1 VEYSGSGKTTL
12 ANLLV
17 RLYDVDLGSI
27 TIDDQNIKEIS
38 QKSLH
43 NNISFIP
50 QDPMLFHRII
60 LENLKYGK
68 IDATDE
74 EINIAA
80 LKARADE
87 FIKSL
92 PHGYKTVVGER
103 GAKLS
108 GGQRQRL
115 AIARAILKNSK
126 IIILDEATSA
136 LDTLTEHYIQESLDI
151 LMQNKTVIIIAH
163 RLSTLLKMDKILVFK
178 EGKIVEQGSHK
189 ELLSHKGAYAQLW
202 NMQADNQSTSIT

>member
-1 VEYSGSGKTTL
+1 MRG
-12 ANLLV
+12 
-17 RLYDVDLGSI
+17 I
-27 TIDDQNIKEIS
+27 TI
-38 QKSLH
+38 
-43 NNISFIP
+43 
-50 QDPMLFHRII
+50 
-60 LENLKYGK
+60 
-68 IDATDE
+68 
-74 EINIAA
+74 
-80 LKARADE
+80 ARYSEPWD
-87 FIKSL
+87 
-92 PHGYKTVVGER
+92 
-103 GAKLS
+103 
-108 GGQRQRL
+108 
-115 AIARAILKNSK
+115 SK